1 MTQHKKIIEAELLQ
15 NIQLSIN
22 PRDLEEY
29 QQLVAIYKAGE
40 ISPENYE
47 RLILLSDLHEIAH
60 AKRMENIITLAKLR
74 NTPLEELLSEL
85 GIPTNTNI
93 N

>member
-1 MTQHKKIIEAELLQ
+1 MTQHKKLIEAELLQ

-40 ISPENYE
+40 ISPENYD
-47 RLILLSDLHEIAH
+47 RLIQLSDLYEIAH